1 MPNQTKLRIFGAL
14 RLLEKYYR
22 VLGLDSDATTREI
35 KAAFRAKVKL
45 YHPDKSGTQDTR
57 DKFIQVNEAYAI
69 LMRRDELVRH
79 LMRKYARKQ
88 AQGTPRHTATEMQSH
103 AGKYA
108 DMSYEDFEKT
118 PLYRTAIVLNFT
130 FDYVFVAVGFLMIA
144 TPFVSYFLFDD
155 DIQSVTGDKIRFPFL
170 PIVLGVAF
178 LFGLWH
184 FIFKQ
189 KRLDYIKRKQRLE

>member
-1 MPNQTKLRIFGAL
+1 MQF
-14 RLLEKYYR
+14 LEKYYR
-22 VLGLDSDATTREI
+22 VLGLDSAAGTREI

-57 DKFIQVNEAYAI
+57 DRFIQVNQAYEI

-79 LMRKYARKQ
+79 FLQKYNRKQ
-88 AQGTPRHTATEMQSH
+88 AQVRPRGAATDAHSRAES
-103 AGKYA
+103 YA
-108 DMSYEDFEKT
+108 DMSYGDFERT
-118 PLYRTAIVLNFT
+118 PLYRTARVLNFT
-130 FDYVFVAVGFLMIA
+130 FDYVFVAVGFLMIV
-144 TPFVSYFLFDD
+144 TPFVSYFLFESDVE
-155 DIQSVTGDKIRFPFL
+155 SVTGETTRFPFL

-189 KRLDYIKRKQRLE
+189 KRLDYLKRKQHLE